1 MQLLLPLL
9 PLSRQVPSHYLPILP
24 MYLLSKLFRDEER
37 RRKKKKKETTTK
49 LKRKKKKK
57 KRLIII
63 LIINVVC
70 PFLLFYL
77 LNQPPGNGKY
87 EDKLTEPEQCSDLIL
102 RDKFPFW
109 YIIVDFVE
117 QFIKGR

>member
-24 MYLLSKLFRDEER
+24 
-37 RRKKKKKETTTK
+37 KKKETTTK